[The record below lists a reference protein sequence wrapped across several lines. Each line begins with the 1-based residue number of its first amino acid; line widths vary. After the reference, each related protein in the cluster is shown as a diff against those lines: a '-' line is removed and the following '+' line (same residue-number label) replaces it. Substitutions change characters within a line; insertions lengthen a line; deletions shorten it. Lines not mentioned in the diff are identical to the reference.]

1 MTNVARYQT
10 GVKGKSM
17 VNSLSNKGTS
27 TAFKLITSNLTRDDL
42 TDILFNWNESELSAD
57 GERIIKYVGRDRQ
70 YSRGSEGGKALID
83 TKEFIAWLF
92 SDAPFDETIYGS
104 NIKSDIEWRRQI
116 GLARIAS
123 GLHDTELS
131 D

>member
-1 MTNVARYQT
+1 
-10 GVKGKSM
+10 M

-92 SDAPFDETIYGS
+92 SDAPFAETIYGS